1 NIVKNA
7 IEYSPDGSV
16 IEIDSGENPMYSW
29 ISVRDSGMG
38 MDKQSMLLFLKGLKT
53 LPMKMDL
60 ESECRLHSLF

>member
-1 NIVKNA
+1 
-7 IEYSPDGSV
+7 
-16 IEIDSGENPMYSW
+16 MYSW

-38 MDKQSMLLFLKGLKT
+38 MDKTEYAALLKGLKT